1 MPQSEAA
8 DAPISFARGLFA
20 GVVHDELLFPYPR
33 SLDERDPDQ
42 AREVRRLIRE
52 LRRLQGDVIDP
63 EQIGGEERVP
73 EEVITAF
80 AEIGMLGLTI
90 PREYGGLGLSS
101 TAYARVFAALSSI
114 DASLSVLVGVH
125 CGLGS
130 RAIVLFGSDEQKER
144 YLPILARGEELA
156 AYALTEPETGS
167 DAQNI
172 VSTARRQDDGSWK
185 LNGRKLWIGNGHRAG
200 VIATFAQ
207 TETVRRGERVRRP
220 TAFII
225 RPDMPGFRVL

>member
-63 EQIGGEERVP
+63 EQIDEEERVP

-101 TAYARVFAALSSI
+101 TAYARVFSALSSV
-114 DASLSVLVGVH
+114 DASLAVLVGVH

-130 RAIVLFGSDEQKER
+130 RAIVLFGTPEQKER
-144 YLPILARGEELA
+144 YMPVLARGRELA
-156 AYALTEPETGS
+156 AYALTEPETVTL
-167 DAQNI
+167 A
-172 VSTARRQDDGSWK
+172 
-185 LNGRKLWIGNGHRAG
+185 
-200 VIATFAQ
+200 
-207 TETVRRGERVRRP
+207 
-220 TAFII
+220 
-225 RPDMPGFRVL
+225 M